1 MHPADLIITARW
13 IVPIEPAG
21 VILEDHAIVIRDGL
35 VLALLPCAAALDA
48 YPEAARIDRPT
59 HVLLPGL
66 VNAHTHAAM
75 TLFRGLADDLPLD
88 VWLNQHIWPAEARW
102 VTADF
107 VRDGTELALLEMLQG
122 GTTTCG
128 DMYFY
133 PDTVA
138 RAVADSGMRAAVG
151 MIVLEHPTVWARSP
165 DEYLS
170 KGLAVRDQFQGHPR
184 VSMAFAPHA
193 PYTVSNSTFEH
204 IRILADELETPV
216 QMHVHETASET
227 VNSME
232 QFGCRPLERLEALGI
247 VTPLLSAVH
256 MTQLA
261 SDEIELLAAR
271 GASVVHCPESNL
283 KLASG
288 LCPVA
293 SLAAAGVNVALG
305 TDGAASNNDLD
316 MFGEMRT
323 AALLAKGIA
332 QRADAMPAAAV
343 LQMATLNGA
352 RALGLGDRV
361 GSLVPGKEAD
371 MICVDLARAASQPV
385 YSPISQLVYTAS
397 RDQVTDVWV
406 AGQQLL
412 ESGVPTLVDSRAIL
426 ARAAAWGN
434 KLGNRHG

>member
-1 MHPADLIITARW
+1 MQPADLIITARW

-21 VILEDHAIVIRDGL
+21 VVLEDHAVVIRDGL
-35 VLALLPCAAALDA
+35 VLSVLPRATALEA

-75 TLFRGLADDLPLD
+75 TLFRGLADDLPLE
-88 VWLNQHIWPAEARW
+88 VWLNQHIWPAEAQW

-133 PDTVA
+133 PDAVA
-138 RAVADSGMRAAVG
+138 RAVADSGMRAAIG

-184 VSMAFAPHA
+184 VSTAFAPHA

-216 QMHVHETASET
+216 QMHVHETASEI

-232 QFGCRPLERLEALGI
+232 QFGCRPLARLEALGI

-271 GASVVHCPESNL
+271 GVSVVHCPESNL

-323 AALLAKGIA
+323 AALLAKGIT
-332 QRADAMPAAAV
+332 QRADAMPVSAV

-371 MICVDLARAASQPV
+371 MICVDLAGAASQPV
-385 YSPISQLVYTAS
+385 YSPVSQLVYTAS

-412 ESGVPTLVDSRAIL
+412 EKGVPTLADSRAIL

-434 KLGNRHG
+434 KLRTRHG

>member
-1 MHPADLIITARW
+1 MHAADLIITARW

-21 VILEDHAIVIRDGL
+21 IVLEDHAVVIRDAL
-35 VLALLPCAAALDA
+35 ILAIMPRAAALEA
-48 YPEAARIDRPT
+48 YPAAARIDRPT

-75 TLFRGLADDLPLD
+75 TLFRGLADDLPLE
-88 VWLNQHIWPAEARW
+88 VWLNKHIWPGEARW
-102 VTADF
+102 VTSDF

-133 PDTVA
+133 PDVA
-138 RAVADSGMRAAVG
+138 ARVVADSGMRATVG
-151 MIVLEHPTVWARSP
+151 IIVLEHPTVWAGSP

-184 VSMAFAPHA
+184 VSMVFAPHA
-193 PYTVSNSTFEH
+193 PYTVADNTFKQ
-204 IRILADELETPV
+204 IRMLADELETPI

-227 VNSME
+227 LTSME
-232 QFGCRPLERLEALGI
+232 QFGCRPLERLDTLGI

-256 MTQLA
+256 MTQLE
-261 SDEIELLAAR
+261 SDEIDLLAAR

-293 SLAAAGVNVALG
+293 LLTAAGVNVALG

-332 QRADAMPAAAV
+332 QQADVMPASAV

-361 GSLVPGKEAD
+361 GSLLPGKEAD

-385 YSPISQLVYTAS
+385 YSAVSQLVYTAT
-397 RDQVTDVWV
+397 RDQVTDAWV
-406 AGQQLL
+406 AGQHLL
-412 ESGVPTLVDSRAIL
+412 KAGLPTLVDSRDIL
-426 ARAAAWGN
+426 ARAAAWGD
-434 KLGNRHG
+434 KLLNRHG

>member
-1 MHPADLIITARW
+1 MHPSDFIISARW

-21 VILEDHAIVIRDGL
+21 VVLEDHAVVIRDGL
-35 VLALLPCAAALDA
+35 ILAVLPRTTALHA
-48 YPEAARIDRPT
+48 YPGAARIDRPT

-75 TLFRGLADDLPLD
+75 TLFRGLADDLPLE
-88 VWLNQHIWPAEARW
+88 VWLNQHIWPGEARW
-102 VTADF
+102 VTSDF

-133 PDTVA
+133 PDAVA

-184 VSMAFAPHA
+184 VSMVFAPHA
-193 PYTVSNSTFEH
+193 PYTVANNTFEH
-204 IRILADELETPV
+204 IRMLADELETPI
-216 QMHVHETASET
+216 QMHVHETAFET
-227 VNSME
+227 ATSME
-232 QFGCRPLERLEALGI
+232 QFGCRPLERLDTLGI

-256 MTQLA
+256 MTQLNA
-261 SDEIELLAAR
+261 SEIELLAAR

-293 SLAAAGVNVALG
+293 LLTAAGVNVALG

-323 AALLAKGIA
+323 TALLAKGIA
-332 QRADAMPAAAV
+332 QQADVMPASAV

-361 GSLVPGKEAD
+361 GSLLPGKEAD

-385 YSPISQLVYTAS
+385 YSPVSQLVYTAS
-397 RDQVTDVWV
+397 RDQVTDAWV
-406 AGQQLL
+406 AGLQLL
-412 ESGVPTLVDSRAIL
+412 EAGLPTLVDSRAIL
-426 ARAAAWGN
+426 ARAAAWGD
-434 KLGNRHG
+434 KLRYRHG

>member
-21 VILEDHAIVIRDGL
+21 IVLEDHAVVIRDGR
-35 VLALLPCAAALDA
+35 VLSVLPRATALEA
-48 YPEAARIDRPT
+48 YPEAARVDRPT

-75 TLFRGLADDLPLD
+75 TLFRGLADDLPLE

-133 PDTVA
+133 PDAVA

-151 MIVLEHPTVWARSP
+151 MIVLEQPTVWARSP

-184 VSMAFAPHA
+184 VSMLFAPHA
-193 PYTVSNSTFEH
+193 PYTVSNKTFEH
-204 IRILADELETPV
+204 IRVLADELETPV

-227 VNSME
+227 VASME

-323 AALLAKGIA
+323 AALLAKGLA
-332 QRADAMPAAAV
+332 QRADAMPASAV

-385 YSPISQLVYTAS
+385 YSPVSQLVYTAS

-412 ESGVPTLVDSRAIL
+412 EAGVPTLVDSRAIL

-434 KLGNRHG
+434 KLRNRHD

>member
-1 MHPADLIITARW
+1 MHPADFIITARW
-13 IVPIEPAG
+13 IVPVEPAG
-21 VILEDHAIVIRDGL
+21 VVLEDHAVVVRDGRIQAVAPL
-35 VLALLPCAAALDA
+35 AAALAA
-48 YPEAARIDRPT
+48 YPAAPRIDRPS

-75 TLFRGLADDLPLD
+75 TLFRGLADDLPLE
-88 VWLNQHIWPAEARW
+88 VWLNQHVWPAEARW
-102 VTADF
+102 VTPDF
-107 VRDGTELALLEMLQG
+107 VRDGTELALLEMLHG

-128 DMYFY
+128 DMYYY
-133 PDTVA
+133 PDAVA
-138 RAVADSGMRAAVG
+138 RAVADSGMRANVG

-184 VSMAFAPHA
+184 VSMMFAPHA
-193 PYTVSNSTFEH
+193 PYTVANKTFEK
-204 IRILADELETPV
+204 IRVLADELETPI

-227 VNSME
+227 VASVE
-232 QFGCRPLERLEALGI
+232 QFGCRPLARLDTLGI

-256 MTQLA
+256 MTQLR

-293 SLAAAGVNVALG
+293 LLAAAGVNVALG

-323 AALLAKGIA
+323 AALLGKGVA
-332 QRADAMPAAAV
+332 QRADVLPAAAV

-361 GSLVPGKEAD
+361 GSLIPGKEAD

-385 YSPISQLVYTAS
+385 YAPVSQLVYAAS

-406 AGQQLL
+406 AGRHLL
-412 ESGVPTLVDSRAIL
+412 EAGLPTLLDSGAIL
-426 ARAAAWGN
+426 ARAAAWGE
-434 KLGNRHG
+434 KLLNRNG

>member
-1 MHPADLIITARW
+1 MHPADFIITARW
-13 IVPIEPAG
+13 IVPVEPAG
-21 VILEDHAIVIRDGL
+21 VVLEDHAVVIRDGL
-35 VLALLPCAAALDA
+35 ILAILPRATALQA
-48 YPEAARIDRPT
+48 YPAASRIDRPT

-75 TLFRGLADDLPLD
+75 TLFRGLADDLPLEL
-88 VWLNQHIWPAEARW
+88 WLSQHIWPGEARW
-102 VTADF
+102 VTSDF

-133 PDTVA
+133 PDAAA
-138 RAVADSGMRAAVG
+138 RAVADSGMRATVG

-184 VSMAFAPHA
+184 VSMVFAPHA
-193 PYTVSNSTFEH
+193 PYTVTNNTFEQV
-204 IRILADELETPV
+204 RMLADELETPIH
-216 QMHVHETASET
+216 MHVHETASET
-227 VNSME
+227 VASME
-232 QFGCRPLERLEALGI
+232 QFGCRPLERLDTLGI

-256 MTQLA
+256 MTQLE

-293 SLAAAGVNVALG
+293 LLTAAGVNVALG

-316 MFGEMRT
+316 MFGEMRI
-323 AALLAKGIA
+323 AALLAKGFA
-332 QRADAMPAAAV
+332 QQADVMPASAV

-361 GSLVPGKEAD
+361 GSLLPGKEAD

-385 YSPISQLVYTAS
+385 YSPVSQLVYTAS
-397 RDQVTDVWV
+397 RDQVTDAWV
-406 AGQQLL
+406 AGQHLL
-412 ESGVPTLVDSRAIL
+412 EAGLPTVVDTQDIL
-426 ARAAAWGN
+426 ARAAAWGD
-434 KLGNRHG
+434 KLRNRHV